1 MLTDDVLVV
10 VVVCILDQ
18 SLPLDPWFMSE
29 EE

>member
-18 SLPLDPWFMSE
+18 SHQLDPWFMRE